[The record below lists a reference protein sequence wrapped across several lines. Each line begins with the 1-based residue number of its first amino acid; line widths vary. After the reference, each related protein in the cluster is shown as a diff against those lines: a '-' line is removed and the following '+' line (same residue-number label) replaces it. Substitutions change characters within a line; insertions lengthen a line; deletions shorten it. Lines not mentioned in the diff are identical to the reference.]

1 MKKLSMLFVLFFLA
15 IGLFAVPKINSY
27 NNISNDIYDSNK
39 AIQYIN
45 NAGTN
50 LYALGAIVTTIANNK
65 YNDIYFS
72 NYSLLTD
79 TEIILIIHFNTDNEM
94 DNFITQFINSPNLE
108 KSFIE
113 IRDLFE
119 KLWQKPK
126 LNPIISSKN
135 RKSIK
140 TITYEYSY
148 NMID

>member
-1 MKKLSMLFVLFFLA
+1 MLFVLFFLA